1 MNTAIASRR
10 QELADR
16 IMRIE
21 EEKSLE
27 QLEEMLQSIELR
39 ERVEESMR
47 AIERGDVIALEEF
60 HKRNVEWLRENA
72 TK

>member
-1 MNTAIASRR
+1 MNTAIALRR

-16 IMRIE
+16 IMRIA

-27 QLEEMLQSIELR
+27 QLEETLQSIELR